1 MTQPLR
7 TQILVVTAVLAVV
20 VLSATFYAA
29 RVTYRE
35 EVAHLGDE
43 TLALTAMVTA
53 YVDRNLSAA
62 DAVAWTATR
71 HPAVRALRPT
81 AIEEVLQPL
90 VGGSGN
96 VVRNVVLADAGGT
109 PVAWARPPVTSVE
122 GELSSAWLA
131 SVAASGRQATSS
143 LLGGADANLHAIVLG
158 YPIEGSTPGQ
168 MVGTLGLV
176 IHLEALETVL
186 RSIPL
191 PAESVVTI
199 TDDRSIVLARSL
211 DARLYVGRSVETD
224 PADVRDPRAVPP
236 SATRAGMDGVERVY
250 GNAVL
255 TGAPWLV
262 SVGIPTAAADLRTA
276 PIYVRNVAIAAGT
289 LVIILSLLLYF
300 SRRWIVGVR
309 EVRRV
314 SERVAAGDLSPLAQQ
329 DFGALE
335 LNQLH
340 DSLGGMIN
348 SLRAAQEAVDAQVAE
363 ERRIRTEKE
372 SLQQQL
378 IRQERLAA
386 IGVLVSGVAHEL
398 NNPLQAI
405 LGFAELLTMHE
416 ELPEGVRRDL
426 SLIQR
431 ESTRA
436 SAIIRNLQRFGRQ
449 TSEPSPVRLS
459 DVVASVMELRQRK
472 IETQGIRIDLEDQ
485 SDAIVS
491 AVFTELQQVVLN
503 FVINAEQAVRDLD
516 PSRRRILI
524 RTSDGRNTARLEVED
539 HGDGVPPDDEGK
551 LFQPFF
557 TTKPVGEGTGLGLS
571 VSYGIITSHG
581 GETGYHLSRHGG
593 AIFYFE
599 LPTT

>member
-1 MTQPLR
+1 MTRPLR

-35 EVAHLGDE
+35 ELAHLGDE

-62 DAVAWTATR
+62 DAVARTATR

-90 VGGSGN
+90 AGGSGN
-96 VVRNVVLADAGGT
+96 VVRNVVLADATGRPVMWAHP
-109 PVAWARPPVTSVE
+109 PVAAVE
-122 GELSSAWLA
+122 GELPEEWLA
-131 SVAASGRQATSS
+131 GVAASGRQAISP
-143 LLGGADANLHAIVLG
+143 LLGGADVNLHAIVLA
-158 YPIEGSTPGQ
+158 YPIEGTTPGQ
-168 MVGTLGLV
+168 VVGTLGLV
-176 IHLEALETVL
+176 IHLEAVEMVL
-186 RSIPL
+186 RTIPL
-191 PAESVVTI
+191 PADSVVTI
-199 TDDRSIVLARSL
+199 SDDRSVVLARSL
-211 DARLYVGRSVETD
+211 DASQYVGRSIEVE
-224 PADVRDPRAVPP
+224 ASVRDPSAVPS
-236 SATRAGMDGVERVY
+236 SATLAGVDGVERVY

-255 TGAPWLV
+255 THAPWLV
-262 SVGIPTAAADLRTA
+262 SVGIPTRVANVRTA
-276 PIYVRNVAIAAGT
+276 PIYVRNLAIAAGT
-289 LVIILSLLLYF
+289 LVIILGLLLYF
-300 SRRWIVGVR
+300 SRRWLVGVR
-309 EVRRV
+309 EVRRA

-340 DSLGGMIN
+340 DSLGSMIN

-363 ERRIRTEKE
+363 ERRVRQEKE

-426 SLIQR
+426 TLIQR

-436 SAIIRNLQRFGRQ
+436 SGIIRNLQRFGRQ

-472 IETQGIRIDLEDQ
+472 IEAQGIRVDLEDQ
-485 SDAIVS
+485 SDAIVL

-503 FVINAEQAVRDLD
+503 FVINAEQAVRDLE

-539 HGDGVPPDDEGK
+539 HGDGVPPADEGK

-581 GETGYHLSRHGG
+581 GEIGYHVSRNGG